1 MPMEC
6 RRYRMLLAL
15 PSVLVLVFSLTIFLL
30 VLLTLFAVV
39 LMLTEEVV
47 QLTVTFGTHTDLSV

>member
-1 MPMEC
+1 
-6 RRYRMLLAL
+6 MLLAL